1 MADDKEKKE
10 DAKDEAKAEGAA
22 EGAEGGEGGEAAEG
36 GKKKL
41 SKKMMIIMAAGALVV
56 LLGGGGAAFFF
67 LHKSGGDDA
76 AKTAAAAAGA
86 SGDQQGHPVY
96 FPLGDLLVNLS
107 GEGKHPNFL
116 KVKIS
121 LELADEKDVP
131 LMDAIKPRIVD
142 NFQVYLRELRIGDLR
157 GSAGMY
163 RLREELLMRV
173 TEAAQPV
180 RVRDVLFQ
188 EMLVQ

>member
-1 MADDKEKKE
+1 VAKEETAKKDD
-10 DAKDEAKAEGAA
+10 DAKKA
-22 EGAEGGEGGEAAEG
+22 EGAEGDAALESG

-41 SKKMMIIMAAGALVV
+41 GKKQLIIIGVAALVV
-56 LLGGGGAAFFF
+56 LGGISGGAAFFF
-67 LHKSGGDDA
+67 SHKHAEEAAANGGGPASTAQDA
-76 AKTAAAAAGA
+76 AGK
-86 SGDQQGHPVY
+86 PVFY
-96 FPLGDLLVNLS
+96 PLGDLLVNLA

-116 KVKIS
+116 KVKVT

-142 NFQVYLRELRIGDLR
+142 NFQVYLRELRIDDLR

-163 RLREELLMRV
+163 RLREELLLRV

-180 RVRDVLFQ
+180 RIRDVLFQ

>member
-1 MADDKEKKE
+1 MAEEEKEEKPE
-10 DAKDEAKAEGAA
+10 GTAEGEAG
-22 EGAEGGEGGEAAEG
+22 EGA

-41 SKKMMIIMAAGALVV
+41 GKKTIILAAVGAVLV
-56 LLGGGGAAFFF
+56 LGAAGGGAFFF
-67 LHKSGGDDA
+67 MHKKSGDETTKA
-76 AKTAAAAAGA
+76 AEQA
-86 SGDQQGHPVY
+86 SASAEQKGKPVY
-96 FPLGDLLVNLS
+96 FSLGDLLVNLS

-121 LELADEKDVP
+121 LELADEKDLP
-131 LMDAIKPRIVD
+131 LMEAIKPRIID
-142 NFQVYLRELRIGDLR
+142 NFQVYLRELRIEDLR

-180 RVRDVLFQ
+180 RVHDVLFQ

>member
-1 MADDKEKKE
+1 MAEDKKEEDKEK
-10 DAKDEAKAEGAA
+10 A
-22 EGAEGGEGGEAAEG
+22 EGAEGENAETGEGA

-41 SKKMMIIMAAGALVV
+41 SKKIIILAAVGAFVV
-56 LLGGGGAAFFF
+56 LAGGGGAAFFF
-67 LHKSGGDDA
+67 MHKSGGDEA
-76 AKTAAAAAGA
+76 AKAAEQANA
-86 SGDQQGHPVY
+86 SADKAKPVY
-96 FPLGDLLVNLS
+96 YSLGDLLVNLS

-121 LELADEKDVP
+121 LELADEKDLP

-142 NFQVYLRELRIGDLR
+142 NFQVYLRELRIEDLR

-180 RVRDVLFQ
+180 RVHDVLFQ

>member
-1 MADDKEKKE
+1 MAE
-10 DAKDEAKAEGAA
+10 DAKKEGAKKDEKDAKDAKAEGGGEGAA
-22 EGAEGGEGGEAAEG
+22 EGGEGAESGAAPKG
-36 GKKKL
+36 KFGKKK
-41 SKKMMIIMAAGALVV
+41 IIIIAAAAVFV
-56 LLGGGGAAFFF
+56 LLAGGGAAFFL
-67 LHKSGGDDA
+67 LHGKDDKA
-76 AKTAAAAAGA
+76 DQQAAADEEKAK
-86 SGDQQGHPVY
+86 PVY
-96 FPLGDLLVNLS
+96 FSLGDLLVNLS

-116 KVKIS
+116 KVKVT

-131 LMDAIKPRIVD
+131 LMESIKPRIMD
-142 NFQVYLRELRIGDLR
+142 NFQVYLRELRIEDLR

-163 RLREELLMRV
+163 RLKEELLMRV

>member
-1 MADDKEKKE
+1 MAEEEKNE
-10 DAKDEAKAEGAA
+10 KDGEKPEGAAGEHAEGADA
-22 EGAEGGEGGEAAEG
+22 G

-41 SKKMMIIMAAGALVV
+41 SKKTIILAAVGAVVVLAGA
-56 LLGGGGAAFFF
+56 GGGAFFF
-67 LHKSGGDDA
+67 LHKGGDEAKKTEQA
-76 AKTAAAAAGA
+76 AEA
-86 SGDQQGHPVY
+86 SGEKGKTVY
-96 FPLGDLLVNLS
+96 FTLGDLLVNLS

-121 LELADEKDVP
+121 LELADEKDLP
-131 LMDAIKPRIVD
+131 LMEAIKPRIVD
-142 NFQVYLRELRIGDLR
+142 NFQVYLRELRIEDLR

-173 TEAAQPV
+173 TEAAQPI
-180 RVRDVLFQ
+180 RVHDVLFQ

>member
-1 MADDKEKKE
+1 MADDKAKKDDEKE
-10 DAKDEAKAEGAA
+10 EGKAEGAA
-22 EGAEGGEGGEAAEG
+22 EGAEGAEGEG

-41 SKKMMIIMAAGALVV
+41 SKKMIIIMAASAVLV
-56 LLGGGGAAFFF
+56 LAAGGGAAFF
-67 LHKSGGDDA
+67 LMGKGGEEG
-76 AKTAAAAAGA
+76 AKAEAHGEAGGEHGEPGKHA
-86 SGDQQGHPVY
+86 VY

-121 LELADEKDVP
+121 LELADEKDLP
-131 LMDAIKPRIVD
+131 LMESIKPRIVD
-142 NFQVYLRELRIGDLR
+142 NFQVYLRELRIEDLR

>member
-1 MADDKEKKE
+1 MADKETGKKDAE
-10 DAKDEAKAEGAA
+10 DAEEKTAEGVEAP
-22 EGAEGGEGGEAAEG
+22 EGEG
-36 GKKKL
+36 GKKKRF
-41 SKKMMIIMAAGALVV
+41 SKKLVIMIAVGALVV
-56 LLGGGGAAFFF
+56 LGGGGGAAWYFMSG
-67 LHKSGGDDA
+67 KSDDGKNGGTA
-76 AKTAAAAAGA
+76 NTAAAPQEGK
-86 SGDQQGHPVY
+86 SVY
-96 FPLGDLLVNLS
+96 FSLGDLLVNLS

-131 LMDAIKPRIVD
+131 LMESIKPRIID
-142 NFQVYLRELRIGDLR
+142 NFQIYLRELRIEDLR

-163 RLREELLMRV
+163 RLREELLTRV

>member
-1 MADDKEKKE
+1 VAE
-10 DAKDEAKAEGAA
+10 DAKKEGAKKDEKDAKDAKAEGGGEGAA
-22 EGAEGGEGGEAAEG
+22 EGGEGAESGAAPKG
-36 GKKKL
+36 KFGKKK
-41 SKKMMIIMAAGALVV
+41 IIIIAAAAVFV
-56 LLGGGGAAFFF
+56 LLAGGGAAFFL
-67 LHKSGGDDA
+67 LHGKDDKA
-76 AKTAAAAAGA
+76 DQQAAADEEKAK
-86 SGDQQGHPVY
+86 PVY
-96 FPLGDLLVNLS
+96 FSLGDLLVNLS

-116 KVKIS
+116 KVKVT

-131 LMDAIKPRIVD
+131 LMESIKPRIMD
-142 NFQVYLRELRIGDLR
+142 NFQVYLRELRIEDLR

-163 RLREELLMRV
+163 RLKEELLMRV

>member
-1 MADDKEKKE
+1 VADEKHKDDDKKPEGE
-10 DAKDEAKAEGAA
+10 GAEGAA
-22 EGAEGGEGGEAAEG
+22 AAEEG
-36 GKKKL
+36 GKQ
-41 SKKMMIIMAAGALVV
+41 SNKKMMIMAGAGALLV
-56 LLGGGGAAFFF
+56 LVLGGGAAFFF
-67 LHKSGGDDA
+67 MHKGAPDA
-76 AKTAAAAAGA
+76 DKVAQAATAEAEKNK
-86 SGDQQGHPVY
+86 PVY
-96 FPLGDLLVNLS
+96 FSLGDLLVNLS

-121 LELADEKDVP
+121 LELADEKDMP
-131 LMDAIKPRIVD
+131 LMEAIKPRVID
-142 NFQVYLRELRIGDLR
+142 NFQVYLRELRIEDLR

>member
-1 MADDKEKKE
+1 MAEDKDDEKP
-10 DAKDEAKAEGAA
+10 
-22 EGAEGGEGGEAAEG
+22 EGAEAPLEPPK
-36 GKKKL
+36 GK
-41 SKKMMIIMAAGALVV
+41 SKKMLIIVAAIAGLLLVA
-56 LLGGGGAAFFF
+56 GGGAAVF
-67 LHKSGGDDA
+67 LISHKNAPDTVEKQTTTAQDDK
-76 AKTAAAAAGA
+76 AK
-86 SGDQQGHPVY
+86 PVY
-96 FPLGDLLVNLS
+96 YSLGDLLVNLS

-121 LELADEKDVP
+121 LELADEKDLP
-131 LMDAIKPRIVD
+131 LMDSIKPRIID
-142 NFQVYLRELRIGDLR
+142 NFQVYLRELRVDDLR

>member
-1 MADDKEKKE
+1 VAEDKKEEDKEK
-10 DAKDEAKAEGAA
+10 A
-22 EGAEGGEGGEAAEG
+22 EGAEGENAETGEGA

-41 SKKMMIIMAAGALVV
+41 SKKIIILAAVGAFVV
-56 LLGGGGAAFFF
+56 LAGGGGAAFFF
-67 LHKSGGDDA
+67 MHKSGGDEA
-76 AKTAAAAAGA
+76 AKAAEQANA
-86 SGDQQGHPVY
+86 SADKAKPVY
-96 FPLGDLLVNLS
+96 YSLGDLLVNLS

-121 LELADEKDVP
+121 LELADEKDLP

-142 NFQVYLRELRIGDLR
+142 NFQVYLRELRIEDLR

-180 RVRDVLFQ
+180 RVHDVLFQ

>member
-1 MADDKEKKE
+1 VAKEEAKP
-10 DAKDEAKAEGAA
+10 AKDEDDEKDKKP
-22 EGAEGGEGGEAAEG
+22 AEGGEADGADDEKKSGS
-36 GKKKL
+36 KKKL
-41 SKKMMIIMAAGALVV
+41 III
-56 LLGGGGAAFFF
+56 
-67 LHKSGGDDA
+67 
-76 AKTAAAAAGA
+76 AAAAALVLGAGGGGGFYFMKSKKPAEAEAAPAEGKTA
-86 SGDQQGHPVY
+86 SGEAKDAPVF
-96 FPLGDLLVNLS
+96 FPLGDLLVNLA

-116 KVKIS
+116 KVKVT
-121 LELADEKDVP
+121 LQLADPKDVP
-131 LMDAIKPRIVD
+131 LMEAIKPRIID
-142 NFQVYLRELRIGDLR
+142 NFQVYLRELRIEDLR

>member
-1 MADDKEKKE
+1 
-10 DAKDEAKAEGAA
+10 
-22 EGAEGGEGGEAAEG
+22 
-36 GKKKL
+36 
-41 SKKMMIIMAAGALVV
+41 MI
-56 LLGGGGAAFFF
+56 
-67 LHKSGGDDA
+67 
-76 AKTAAAAAGA
+76 
-86 SGDQQGHPVY
+86 
-96 FPLGDLLVNLS
+96 VNLS

-121 LELADEKDVP
+121 LELADEKDLP
-131 LMDAIKPRIVD
+131 LMDTLKPRIVD
-142 NFQVYLRELRIGDLR
+142 SFQVYLRELRIEDLR
-157 GSAGMY
+157 GSAGLY

>member
-1 MADDKEKKE
+1 VAEEEKNEKEGEKT
-10 DAKDEAKAEGAA
+10 EGAA
-22 EGAEGGEGGEAAEG
+22 GENGEAGEGAPKKS
-36 GKKKL
+36 KKKL
-41 SKKMMIIMAAGALVV
+41 IILAAVGAVVV
-56 LLGGGGAAFFF
+56 LAGGGGGAFFF
-67 LHKSGGDDA
+67 MHKSSSEA
-76 AKTAAAAAGA
+76 AKTAEQA
-86 SGDQQGHPVY
+86 SSEKAKPAY

-121 LELADEKDVP
+121 LELADEKDAP
-131 LMDAIKPRIVD
+131 LMEAIKPRIVD
-142 NFQVYLRELRIGDLR
+142 NFQVYLRELRIEDLR

-173 TEAAQPV
+173 TEAAQPI

>member
-1 MADDKEKKE
+1 MAGEK
-10 DAKDEAKAEGAA
+10 KDEAKDKEKTGGASAE
-22 EGAEGGEGGEAAEG
+22 GEAATEG
-36 GKKKL
+36 QETAAPK
-41 SKKMMIIMAAGALVV
+41 SNKKMVIIIAVV
-56 LLGGGGAAFFF
+56 LAVLVLGGATGAFML
-67 LHKSGGDDA
+67 LHKAGDEDKSKTQTSSSENGGGDKKQA
-76 AKTAAAAAGA
+76 
-86 SGDQQGHPVY
+86 VY
-96 FPLGDLLVNLS
+96 YSLGDLLVNLS

-121 LELADEKDVP
+121 LELADEKDLP
-131 LMDAIKPRIVD
+131 LMDAIKPRIID
-142 NFQVYLRELRIGDLR
+142 NFQVYLRELRIEDLR

>member
-1 MADDKEKKE
+1 VADKEAAKKDNEKE
-10 DAKDEAKAEGAA
+10 DATADGEAA
-22 EGAEGGEGGEAAEG
+22 GGEAAP
-36 GKKKL
+36 KKGL
-41 SKKMMIIMAAGALVV
+41 SKKLIIIIAAGIAVV
-56 LLGGGGAAFFF
+56 IGAGGGAAFYFM
-67 LHKSGGDDA
+67 HGS
-76 AKTAAAAAGA
+76 AKT
-86 SGDQQGHPVY
+86 GDQAKEAAEAEDKSKPIY
-96 FPLGDLLVNLS
+96 FSLGDLLVNLS

-131 LMDAIKPRIVD
+131 LMDAIKPRIID
-142 NFQVYLRELRIGDLR
+142 NFQVYLRELRIEDLR

-163 RLREELLMRV
+163 RLREELLTRV

-180 RVRDVLFQ
+180 RVKDVLFQ